1 LPPGSEG
8 KGWPARMGGREL
20 GRCPAV
26 LEPGRDDGRLTGAK
40 PGRLLAGAP
49 PGRGAPPGE
58 ADVGC
63 VGWRAP
69 EPPLRGDKGREAFEG
84 RGESGFK
91 VGMPIVGSLGI
102 GPSDRG
108 EGAGFAPEAPG
119 AGRLIKGAPGEGG
132 IVPIDACG
140 RADGAVRGVVVA
152 DAEIGVARAA
162 SVGSAMG
169 AGGWATGGAGDAA
182 TGATGLATTG
192 GAAT

>member
-1 LPPGSEG
+1 LPPDSEG

-40 PGRLLAGAP
+40 PGRLLSGVL

-69 EPPLRGDKGREAFEG
+69 EPPVRGDKGREGFEG

-108 EGAGFAPEAPG
+108 EGADFAPEALG
-119 AGRLIKGAPGEGG
+119 AGRLIKGAPREGG
-132 IVPIDACG
+132 VAPVAACG
-140 RADGAVRGVVVA
+140 RADGAVRGGVAA

-162 SVGSAMG
+162 SPGSVTG
-169 AGGWATGGAGDAA
+169 AGGCAIGGADGAA